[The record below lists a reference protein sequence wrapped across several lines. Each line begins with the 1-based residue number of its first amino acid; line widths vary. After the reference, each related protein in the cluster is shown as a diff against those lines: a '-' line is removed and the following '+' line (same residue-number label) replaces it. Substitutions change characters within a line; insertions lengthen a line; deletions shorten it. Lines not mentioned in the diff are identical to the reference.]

1 MCALYKTR
9 YSRKHE
15 IISLFTDEKRIDEKG
30 DEKIVGVYD
39 YGSLLEFL
47 LI

>member
-1 MCALYKTR
+1 MWALYKTR

-15 IISLFTDEKRIDEKG
+15 IIFLFTDEKRIDEKG